1 MNAANA
7 RRLFAQSFSSAFP
20 HPWLL
25 VLILALAA
33 VLTAVGVWR
42 GFPSYP
48 PVKTDAL
55 YALLAGLPAALGTL
69 FVLAFTFTLV
79 TGQIASNY
87 SRILFHRILGP
98 WVVWYAVPFA
108 SGILLPLYLLNGHFF
123 LWAVQV
129 SLSVGAYC
137 VLSLLPFAVAV
148 RVLLSVETALDDRA
162 NQIPVVGSASGVR
175 TLAREIGDISVG
187 ALTLRDFAAFERGV
201 RRLVS
206 SADLAAV
213 ANLRLPIA
221 QEIRRMILRNPN
233 DAYAAEILIDAIVDV
248 GLGEAGADDPTTLE
262 LLDVTLSAYRSVNIA
277 VFWDQGKA
285 IERVSD
291 LAEHQQ
297 WAVGKCQA
305 ILHII
310 GERAISATPTDSGSA
325 NSVILALGELL
336 QSHIVALEHNPGDEG
351 DMLSVLVQ
359 IEKLG
364 DQAKLDNNINLFE
377 LAATQF
383 HVASESCSINQVSV
397 KRLLE
402 RAIARLEK
410 Q

>member
-162 NQIPVVGSASGVR
+162 NQIPVVGSAGGVR

-233 DAYAAEILIDAIVDV
+233 DAYAAEILIDAMVDV
-248 GLGEAGADDPTTLE
+248 GLGEAGADDLTTLE

-291 LAEHQQ
+291 LAEYQQ

-336 QSHIVALEHNPGDEG
+336 QRHIVALEHNPGDEG
-351 DMLSVLVQ
+351 DMLSALVQ

-364 DQAKLDNNINLFE
+364 DHAKLDNNINLFE
-377 LAATQF
+377 LAVTQF

>member
-1 MNAANA
+1 MNAGNA
-7 RRLFAQSFSSAFP
+7 RRLFAQSFSAAYP
-20 HPWLL
+20 RPWLL

-48 PVKTDAL
+48 PENTDAL
-55 YALLAGLPAALGTL
+55 HALLAGLPAVLGTL

-87 SRILFHRILGP
+87 SRILYYRILGP

-108 SGILLPLYLLNGHFF
+108 AGILLPLYLLNGHFF

-129 SLSVGAYC
+129 SLSAGAYC

-206 SADLAAV
+206 STDLAEAT
-213 ANLRLPIA
+213 NLRLPIA
-221 QEIRRMILRNPN
+221 QEIRRMMLRNPN

-248 GLGEAGADDPTTLE
+248 ALGEAAADKPTTSE
-262 LLDVTLSAYRSVNIA
+262 LLNEILSAYRSVNIA
-277 VFWDQGKA
+277 VFWNQDKA

-291 LAEHQQ
+291 LAQHQQ
-297 WAVGKCQA
+297 WAVSKCQS
-305 ILHII
+305 ILLVI

-325 NSVILALGELL
+325 NLVIVALGKLL
-336 QSHIVALEHNPGDEG
+336 QCHIVSLEHNPGDEQ
-351 DMLSVLVQ
+351 DMLTALVQ
-359 IEKLG
+359 IENLG
-364 DQAKLDNNINLFE
+364 DRAKLHNNINLSD
-377 LAATQF
+377 LAITQL
-383 HVASESCSINQVSV
+383 HVASQSCSEDRASAR
-397 KRLLE
+397 RLLE
-402 RAIARLEK
+402 GAIARLEK

>member
-7 RRLFAQSFSSAFP
+7 RRLFAQSFSAAFP

-25 VLILALAA
+25 VLTLALAA
-33 VLTAVGVWR
+33 ALTAVGVWR

-48 PVKTDAL
+48 PENKDAL
-55 YALLAGLPAALGTL
+55 HALLAGLPAALGTL

-87 SRILFHRILGP
+87 SRILYYRILGP

-108 SGILLPLYLLNGHFF
+108 AGILLPLYLLNGHFF

-148 RVLLSVETALDDRA
+148 RVLLSVETALDYRA
-162 NQIPVVGSASGVR
+162 SQIPVVGAASGVR
-175 TLAREIGDISVG
+175 ALAREIGDISVG

-206 SADLAAV
+206 SADQGTATNV
-213 ANLRLPIA
+213 RLPIA
-221 QEIRRMILRNPN
+221 REIRRMILRNPN
-233 DAYAAEILIDAIVDV
+233 DPYAAEILIKAIVDV
-248 GLGEAGADDPTTLE
+248 GLGKEGADSLTTPE
-262 LLDVTLSAYRSVNIA
+262 LLDETLNAYRSVNIA
-277 VFWDQGKA
+277 VFWDQGVA

-291 LAEHQQ
+291 LAEHQR
-297 WAVGKCQA
+297 WVVDKCQA
-305 ILHII
+305 ILHVI
-310 GERAISATPTDSGSA
+310 GERSISAAQMDSRSPNLA
-325 NSVILALGELL
+325 IMALGRLL
-336 QSHIVALEHNPGDEG
+336 QRHIVDLEHTPSNDR
-351 DMLSVLVQ
+351 DMLTALVHL
-359 IEKLG
+359 ENLG
-364 DQAKLDNNINLFE
+364 DRAKLHNNINLSD
-377 LAATQF
+377 LAITQL
-383 HVASESCSINQVSV
+383 HVASQSCSEDQVPT
-397 KRLLE
+397 KRLLAG
-402 RAIARLEK
+402 AIARLEK